1 MPASTPPAQLAC
13 TTETQSQA
21 RARHPQFPPDPA
33 ALSEIISGHR
43 RALAEAAAV
52 LSEHRRTIAGA
63 MQAITEIRILGERL
77 DR

>member
-1 MPASTPPAQLAC
+1 
-13 TTETQSQA
+13 
-21 RARHPQFPPDPA
+21 
-33 ALSEIISGHR
+33 LSEIISGHR